1 MQFVS
6 HELSSVNDSLL
17 IGIPTISIVTDDVES
32 QSVQHKGVLV
42 GSSPAAVAGL
52 PTAKTAD

>member
-42 GSSPAAVAGL
+42 GSSPAVAGL